1 MKIRPLNAREKRTWP
16 KEVIVKLEKA
26 FVDIRGSIQPLV
38 DLPMESAVLI
48 QSRKGAVRANH
59 YHQTDWHYCYVLSGS
74 IEYLHRPTGS
84 RARPKSVFVKEGELF
99 FTPPMVDH
107 QMIFPE
113 DAQFLVLSRNSR
125 SHPAATVSIRLRP
138 SCRPRVASC
147 GRRGCSWLKS
157 AIPSA

>member
-1 MKIRPLNAREKRTWP
+1 MKQIKLRPVTAREKLAWP
-16 KEVIVKLEKA
+16 KDVIVKLEKA

-48 QSRKGAVRANH
+48 HSKKGAVRANH
-59 YHQTDWHYCYVLSGS
+59 YHQTDWHFSYVLSGS

-84 RARPKSVFVKEGELF
+84 RGKPKTVFVKEGELF

-113 DAQFLVLSRNSR
+113 DASFLVLGRNSR
-125 SHPAATVSIRLRP
+125 AQPVYEADVVRIPPLR
-138 SCRPRVASC
+138 
-147 GRRGCSWLKS
+147 K
-157 AIPSA
+157 